1 MATEKVLFQVLYTS
15 WNVPNFV
22 GGGSIISP
30 EGPYGGTEAIL
41 TATFTN
47 TRIIAT
53 ELQGDAKEYADKIWL
68 KLGGGG
74 LLSRFAIAT
83 GGLPNKLE
91 KLFNELKSLP
101 DNKQILTK
109 NVNINMNYGK
119 TDYGY
124 RASDIYVPMEIDYR
138 KVKKVVVSGPG
149 IMSAG
154 SCSVK
159 FDCGLFRGLNR
170 PMKFWAKDSL
180 QDRIEEL
187 IKLTPLADKLVDN
200 L

>member
-1 MATEKVLFQVLYTS
+1 MSY
-15 WNVPNFV
+15 
-22 GGGSIISP
+22 
-30 EGPYGGTEAIL
+30 EGPFGGTEAIL

-53 ELQGDAKEYADKIWL
+53 ELQGDTKIYADKVWL
-68 KLGGGG
+68 KLKGGG
-74 LLSRFAIAT
+74 LLSNLAIAS

-101 DNKQILTK
+101 DDKQILTK
-109 NVNINMNYGK
+109 NIKINMDWGK

-124 RASDIYVPMEIDYR
+124 RTSDINVPMEADYV
-138 KVKKVVVSGPG
+138 KIKKVVVSGPG
-149 IMSAG
+149 LLSAG

-159 FDCGLFRGLNR
+159 FDCGLFRGLNH
-170 PMKFWAKDSL
+170 PMEFWAKDSL

-187 IKLTPLADKLVDN
+187 IKSTPLADKLVDR